1 MKKMMTALAAL
12 CVAGL
17 AGAVTIDWNS
27 GTTAAVDMEAG
38 KSYELTAKITLGE
51 GVSVD
56 SDTYLLT
63 YGNGNATSN
72 AQDPGGILLYGG
84 GGGIGF
90 KTIGTWKGGENGS
103 KACIWSNRV
112 AGTNAAGDY
121 TVTVRFEANGTEG
134 WDVVFKI
141 NGEEVTFNT
150 TGHTATASETVASM
164 LNEGKLNLTLGSAS
178 GVTMGAVTF
187 VGVVPEPTALAL
199 LALGAAGLALRR
211 KAA

>member
-17 AGAVTIDWNS
+17 AGAVTIDWNG

-38 KSYELTAKITLGE
+38 KSYELTAEITLNSAG
-51 GVSVD
+51 SVG

-63 YGNGNATSN
+63 YGNGDATAN

-84 GGGIGF
+84 SGGIGF
-90 KTIGTWKGGENGS
+90 KTIGTWKGENNGS
-103 KACIWSNRV
+103 KACIWSNKD
-112 AGTNAAGDY
+112 ADTNAADDY

-134 WDVVFKI
+134 WNVVFKI

-164 LNEGKLNLTLGSAS
+164 LKDGKLNLTLGSVD
-178 GVTMGAVTF
+178 GVTMGDVTF
-187 VGVVPEPTALAL
+187 GVVPEPTALAL